1 METRFIKNQQLE
13 YVEQF
18 VQKTN
23 SHIFLTGNA
32 GTGKT
37 TFLRNL
43 QSVTDKR
50 FVVVAPT
57 GVAAINAGGVTIHS
71 FFQLPFGPQLPD
83 VPLEHG
89 KHKLNATKLKII
101 RSLDL
106 LVIDEISMVRA
117 DLLDAIDMVLR
128 STRRNSQPFGGVQLL
143 MIGDVHQLAP
153 VAKPDEWELLQP
165 FYDSVYF
172 FSSLVWKSTSF
183 ICVELQ
189 TVYRQHDLNFVGLL
203 NSFRDGHPNKESI
216 DKINERFNPTFNPDD
231 EEGYITLTTH
241 NFQADEINKTKL
253 EALDT
258 EDVEFEAAVEGT
270 FPESIFPTEKN
281 LILKIGEQVM
291 FIKNDPSSEKQFYN
305 GKVGR
310 IVAIDDDS
318 VAVDCGDRQIAVGP
332 LRWDNNEYSINP
344 DTKEIEEKQIGSF
357 TQIPLRP
364 AWAITIHK
372 SQGLTFGKVI
382 IDANLA
388 FAHGQVYVALSR
400 CTSFEGL
407 VLRSKISESG
417 MRTDGSVDD
426 FLNNLPNIQP
436 STDKLN
442 SLSAEFEHQLLNE
455 MFDFAQIRR
464 QVERLSK
471 IVSDNSSLFPTDTLT
486 AINDTRTKLNNLADV
501 WLRFRNQLERF
512 YSAGLTASNS
522 RQLQERIS
530 KGSAYFLESADSVLQ
545 LKELELKTDNKE
557 INSSIKDALIDIL
570 SLWMVKRALLDLCK
584 GGFNMEKYLHER
596 NIKSVE
602 AEEKIPRQLSVAE
615 RKTVTKEGADL
626 YDKLKRWRNDKAA
639 ELGCEAS
646 KIISLKLLVEISD
659 LKPTSLKQLR
669 KMKGFGKIK
678 EAKFGQAILDIV
690 SGASDEKRYVQQTTN
705 EQSTSLPR
713 SAEITKQLLDEGL
726 TIDEIADKRG
736 LTQSSV
742 EEHVCKL
749 IAAGK
754 FNVED
759 YVPKSVV
766 DLVIEYFTDTQ
777 DPSIGA
783 AKIVLQDDASFFEI
797 KAVLAQLRLDKKVKF

>member
-37 TFLRNL
+37 TFLHNL
-43 QSVTDKR
+43 QTITDKR

-83 VPLEHG
+83 APLEHG
-89 KHKLNATKLKII
+89 KHKLNSTKLKII

-117 DLLDAIDMVLR
+117 DLLDAIDQVLR
-128 STRRNSQPFGGVQLL
+128 HTRRNNQPFGGLQLL

-165 FYDSVYF
+165 YYDSVYF

-189 TVYRQHDLNFVGLL
+189 TVYRQHDLDFVGLL
-203 NSFRDGHPNKESI
+203 NSFRDGHPRKESI
-216 DKINERFNPTFNPDD
+216 DKINKRYNSTFNPGDD
-231 EEGYITLTTH
+231 EGYITLTTH

-253 EALDT
+253 DALDT
-258 EDVEFEAAVEGT
+258 EEVEFEANIEGI
-270 FPESIFPTEKN
+270 FPESIYPTEKN
-281 LILKIGEQVM
+281 LVLKVGEQVM

-318 VAVDCGDRQIAVGP
+318 VAVDCGDRQIAVG
-332 LRWDNNEYSINP
+332 LLKWDNNEYSINP
-344 DTKEIEEKQIGSF
+344 DTKEIEENLIGSF

-372 SQGLTFGKVI
+372 SQGLTFDKVI

-417 MRTDGSVDD
+417 MRTDGSVND

-455 MFDFAQIRR
+455 MFDFAQIRH

-471 IVSDNSSLFPTDTLT
+471 IVFDNGSLFPTDTMT
-486 AINDTRTKLNNLADV
+486 AINDARTKLNELADV
-501 WLRFRNQLERF
+501 WLKFKNQLERF
-512 YSAGLTASNS
+512 YLAGQTTLNS
-522 RQLQERIS
+522 TQLQERIS
-530 KGSAYFLESADSVLQ
+530 KGSVYFLESADNVL
-545 LKELELKTDNKE
+545 KINTLELKTDNKE
-557 INSSIKDALIDIL
+557 INASIKDVLIEVL
-570 SLWMVKRALLDLCK
+570 SLWLVKRALLDLCK
-584 GGFNMEKYLHER
+584 NGFNMEKYLHER

-602 AEEKIPRQLSVAE
+602 AEEKIPRQLTVAE
-615 RKTVTKEGADL
+615 RKTVSKGGADL
-626 YDKLKRWRNDKAA
+626 YSRLKRWRNDMAA

-669 KMKGFGKIK
+669 KMKGFGKVK

-690 SGASDEKRYVQQTTN
+690 SGASDEKQYVQQITN
-705 EQSTSLPR
+705 ERSTGLPR

-736 LTQSSV
+736 LAQVSV

-754 FNVED
+754 LNVED
-759 YVPKSVV
+759 FLPKPMV
-766 DLVIEYFTDTQ
+766 DLVTDYFLDTQ
-777 DPSIGA
+777 DPSVGA
-783 AKIVLQDDASFFEI
+783 AKIVLQDDASYFEI
-797 KAVLAQLRLDKKVKF
+797 KAVLAQLRREGKVGF